1 MSMTMGEV
9 IKRWAARRKSALVVE
24 IIQGRQTVAEA
35 GRAFDLPPSEIES
48 WIEDGKRGLE
58 NALRVTPG
66 EVREPYGRQ
75 PKDLPESCGGGMLAL
90 RARKNGH
97 PCWARTRPDGHDPAG
112 VACRWR

>member
-48 WIEDGKRGLE
+48 WIADGKRRLE
-58 NALRVTPG
+58 KCAAGHARGGARAL
-66 EVREPYGRQ
+66 
-75 PKDLPESCGGGMLAL
+75 
-90 RARKNGH
+90 
-97 PCWARTRPDGHDPAG
+97 WAPAEGPAG
-112 VACRWR
+112 VLWRGDAGAARPKKWASLLGKDET